1 MGKLEQR
8 GETIKG
14 EQENV
19 GESEKLL
26 HVCPNST
33 E

>member
-1 MGKLEQR
+1 MGKLEQLR
-8 GETIKG
+8 GNYKG